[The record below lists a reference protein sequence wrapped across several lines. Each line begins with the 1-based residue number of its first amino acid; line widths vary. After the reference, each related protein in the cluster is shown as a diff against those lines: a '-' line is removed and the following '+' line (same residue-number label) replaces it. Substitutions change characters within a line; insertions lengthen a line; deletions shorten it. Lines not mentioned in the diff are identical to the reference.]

1 MKNTLKSLGLCI
13 ALCFVIKAN
22 SQLINCNPDPNG
34 EAWWAGDLQ
43 EITPEI
49 QAELDAIPPLVIT
62 SKSKNTILPVS
73 VDNSQR
79 EWFRPVF
86 MQNGGCCGQASGVGY
101 TFTYEINRMR
111 GYGFNGNI
119 PENQYPTHFTWNFLN
134 KIYENSGSWYYQGWD
149 IIKQMGVPTVE
160 NYGGMYKPN
169 LSNTDNANVWETG
182 YDKYKEALSNKVII
196 EYHSISISSPA
207 DLDTL
212 KHWLNDHG
220 SGDESGGLAN
230 FAANIDS
237 ATYQTIPYGSSAAGK
252 SIVRSWGNDGLHAM
266 TIVGYDDNVKYDFNG
281 DGQYTNSDPN
291 DMATWEIGALK
302 VVNSWGTSYPSNID
316 GGFVYMPYRLLAIPN
331 GQGGIYNSMYNNKKF
346 VHVLSVS
353 NSYSP
358 ELTLKVSI
366 QHNCREQ
373 LKLYAGYS
381 ENANQQI
388 SLSKQQYIAFNY
400 SPWHDTLCL
409 PMQGI
414 NEEPIELCLDYGQ
427 FFNLNNIGKVFFIV
441 KQNQEEYLGTIS
453 DLSLIDYRWGEI
465 FELPYAVESQTDII
479 GNNYIYLGL
488 PYHLLPFQQPIE
500 DTTLIL
506 TTDRVARRTVTVSN
520 DASLIINNG
529 VSLDMYGTEA
539 HDCQLIIDP
548 SSSIIIG
555 DNAVITAKRGNC
567 NILVNGNIQIG
578 RDVSF
583 QTENGATLN
592 ITVNGQRNI
601 TITDCLFAGAS
612 LNLNANSRSSSNVSH
627 QTFATVS
634 NCKFET
640 IDGLCD
646 NALRIDGYSNINIAD
661 NIVDGLDTSSSRHYA
676 EGILIYNC
684 GSAGLNSLVLRN
696 TIKGCMGTGLTIYN
710 STTNIKRNEITK
722 CKIGVRLLNGS
733 TVNDFTGNY
742 GATNP
747 SQTQNIHD
755 NDNYEVYV
763 YRDCLPQTFRYNHV
777 TNSGNSWLFAYE
789 NNVRDD
795 KGLCIRIDLE
805 YNNWG
810 SLSDTIIANLL
821 HYITNTNNGA
831 IFDFH
836 PKWTLGSCM
845 SNTNI
850 IAERMS
856 HEADSLFDI
865 GLYSSA
871 EASYMEI
878 VTLYPNTIAAHNAL
892 KKLLI
897 AESLSNENYY
907 NLQEYYQN
915 DTIILGNPSLAV
927 LARSLTNKCDE
938 LLENYDEAIAWYES
952 IIEDEST
959 SFNDSIFATIDL
971 GRLYLIMEENGI
983 KGTTGTLAQFVPKSA
998 EDYSKHTDLAL
1009 RQLKDNYPKHK
1020 SSHELPSQYWTE
1032 VVTSQPEGY
1041 VVDANGDVQIYSAE
1055 GLAWLISTVNGLNE
1069 QEPDDFNGKKVTLE
1083 ENVDMSAAIWTTIA
1097 QGSNY
1102 TPNSNTLKF
1111 RGTFDGNGY
1120 EITGLFLYISSVY
1133 PTSLQFDSFWG
1144 NLCGATI
1151 KNVTIR
1157 NVYATG
1163 VSEREGL
1170 FFANADANTII
1181 DRCRFEVDEVY
1192 KSEMNAD
1199 YAIFGYRNEG
1209 TITNCMTKIKKV
1221 DYEGHLGI
1229 NMDMFV
1235 LLNEGTIQNCASVA
1249 DSLKYLYS
1257 FAGIAGTNYG
1267 LIENCYS
1274 YIGTFFGEYEIWWPP
1289 APRQGMCMNNFGTI
1303 TNGYYNTMG
1312 PESWMSNVPAYYNQG
1327 TIEQTSSFDWND
1339 GWQLTES
1346 IMGTENLMEAL
1357 NNWVNEQANSNSF
1370 VTWCED
1376 DNFAEHHLPNL
1387 CNIII
1392 NDLAEV
1398 DSNDSQITI
1407 YPNPAKEQIM
1417 IEGISPDEIKILN
1430 TLGQHIKTIYNTN
1443 EIHVSDLPDGLY
1455 LLRISDHKGKTVKK
1469 RFIVI
1474 N

>member
-1 MKNTLKSLGLCI
+1 MKTFIRIIGGIFLTI
-13 ALCFVIKAN
+13 TMITADAQYI
-22 SQLINCNPDPNG
+22 NG
-34 EAWWAGDLQ
+34 ELEPSFMAGL

-49 QAELDAIPPLVIT
+49 EEELAAIPLLQISHASITTPLPSGI
-62 SKSKNTILPVS
+62 
-73 VDNSQR
+73 DNSKR
-79 EWFRPVF
+79 PWFRGIF
-86 MQNGGCCGQASGVGY
+86 EQTDGCCGQAAGVGY
-101 TFTYEINRMR
+101 TYTYEVNRVR
-111 GYGFNGNI
+111 SLAANV
-119 PENQYPTHFTWNFLN
+119 PTHQYPTHFTYNFLN
-134 KIYENSGSWYYQGWD
+134 ENSNRGSWPHNGWD
-149 IIKQMGVPTVE
+149 VIKQMGVPTVVD
-160 NYGGMYKPN
+160 YGGMYKDIGE
-169 LSNTDNANVWETG
+169 TDRINVWETG
-182 YDKYKEALSNKVII
+182 YEHYYHALSNKAVLSYNKEII
-196 EYHSISISSPA
+196 SDSTKLNKI
-207 DLDTL
+207 

-220 SGDESGGLAN
+220 NGELSGGVAVFCAN
-230 FAANIDS
+230 VLYYDS
-237 ATYQTIPYGSSAAGK
+237 RILPEESDSTGQW
-252 SIVRSWGNDGLHAM
+252 IVWEWGNLQNGLHAL
-266 TIVGYDDNVKYDFNG
+266 TIVGYNDNIMYDFNG
-281 DGQYTNSDPN
+281 DGQFTNEGEIKD
-291 DMATWEIGALK
+291 WERGAFL
-302 VVNSWGTSYPSNID
+302 VANSWGNKTLSHGLKHNR
-316 GGFVYMPYRLLAIPN
+316 GFIYVPYRLID
-331 GQGGIYNSMYNNKKF
+331 GFYNKEVYCLNVTNTYTPKIVLKAKVTYPRRRRLKF
-346 VHVLSVS
+346 FA
-353 NSYSP
+353 N
-358 ELTLKVSI
+358 
-366 QHNCREQ
+366 
-373 LKLYAGYS
+373 YATC
-381 ENANQQI
+381 ANQN
-388 SLSKQQYIAFNY
+388 STHMDKPFNALN
-400 SPWHDTLCL
+400 WDKLINFDTITMTGLT
-409 PMQGI
+409 G
-414 NEEPIELCLDYGQ
+414 NYDPIELCLDYGQ
-427 FFNLNNIGKVFFIV
+427 FFEQELSNGNIGKVFFVV
-441 KQNQEEYLGTIS
+441 KEDDIAGYYDGTIS
-453 DLSLIDYRWGEI
+453 DLSLIDYRWNET
-465 FELPYAVESQTDII
+465 FELPYP
-479 GNNYIYLGL
+479 GNTSVSIAQDTRLGI

-506 TTDRVARRTVTVSN
+506 ATDRVARRTVTVSN

-529 VSLDMYGTEA
+529 VCLDMYGTEA

-548 SSSIIIG
+548 FSSIIIG

-567 NILVNGNIQIG
+567 NIVVNGNIQIG
-578 RDVSF
+578 RDVTF

-592 ITVNGQRNI
+592 ITVNGQSDI

-612 LNLNANSRSSSNVSH
+612 LNLNAHSRSSSNISH

-696 TIKGCMGTGLTIYN
+696 TIKGCLGTGLTIYN

-722 CKIGVRLLNGS
+722 CKFGVRLLNGS
-733 TVNDFTGNY
+733 TINGFTGNC

-755 NDNYEVYV
+755 NDNCEVYV
-763 YRDCLPQTFRYNHV
+763 YRDCLPQTFRYNRV

-795 KGLCIRIDLE
+795 KGLCMRIDLE

-810 SLSDTIIANLL
+810 SLSDTIIANLF

-836 PKWTLGSCM
+836 PKWTFGSCM

-907 NLQEYYQN
+907 DLQEYYQN
-915 DTIILGNPSLAV
+915 DTIIFDNSSLAA

-998 EDYSKHTDLAL
+998 EDYAKHTDLAL
-1009 RQLKDNYPKHK
+1009 RQLKDDCPKHK

-1055 GLAWLISTVNGLNE
+1055 GLAWLISTVNGLNG
-1069 QEPDDFNGKKVTLE
+1069 QEPDDFNGKNVTLE

-1102 TPNSNTLKF
+1102 TPDSNTLKF
-1111 RGTFDGNGY
+1111 CGTFDGNGY
-1120 EITGLFLYISSVY
+1120 DIIGLFLYISSVY

-1170 FFANADANTII
+1170 FFANADANTVI

-1235 LLNEGTIQNCASVA
+1235 LLNEGIIQNCASVA

-1303 TNGYYNTMG
+1303 TNCYYNIVG
-1312 PESWMSNVPAYYNQG
+1312 PESWMSDVPAYYNQG

-1339 GWQLTES
+1339 GWILTDS
-1346 IMGTENLMEAL
+1346 IMETNDLFEAL

-1376 DNFAEHHLPNL
+1376 DDFAEHHLPNL
-1387 CNIII
+1387 CNIFI
-1392 NDLAEV
+1392 NDIIEV
-1398 DSNDSQITI
+1398 DGYDSQITI

-1417 IEGISPDEIKILN
+1417 IEGVSPDVIQISN
-1430 TLGQHIKTIYNTN
+1430 TFGQHVKTIYNTN
-1443 EIHVSDLPDGLY
+1443 EIRVSDLPDGLY
-1455 LLRISDHKGKTVKK
+1455 LLRISDHKGKTVTK
-1469 RFIVI
+1469 RFIVTR
-1474 N
+1474 